1 MVDKPFHW
9 ESTMVFLRYFTAAF
23 CAFCAAS
30 AAFSQPALC
39 TLQDDDTTVHLFG
52 TVHVLPANIDWR
64 HGDIDTAFGEADTFC
79 VETDIIGNLGE
90 VLQFTT
96 REGLFTG
103 DERLSDHLTDQ
114 QEADLRELAAD
125 LGILYQGLDV
135 QKPWNALF
143 SLSEAIARRSGMH
156 SHYGVEMS
164 LLPEAH
170 ETGKAICEME
180 SPEEHVVSI
189 SSLPIEVQLAAL
201 MGENNAFETGEEAI
215 DTAIADLKGTVAD
228 WAEGDIEALAAID
241 EEDFGHPEF
250 YEAILT
256 KRNRNWVPRIEA
268 LLDEPGVK
276 FVAVGAA
283 HLAGPESVVVM
294 LRDLGY
300 SVDGP

>member
-1 MVDKPFHW
+1 MVLF
-9 ESTMVFLRYFTAAF
+9 RYFIAAF

-30 AAFSQPALC
+30 AAFSQPALW

-52 TVHVLPANIDWR
+52 TVHLLPANVDWR
-64 HGDIDTAFGEADTFC
+64 HGDIDTAFDEADTFC
-79 VETDIIGNLGE
+79 VETDIIGNLVE

-96 REGLFTG
+96 REGIFTG
-103 DERLSDHLTDQ
+103 NERLSDYLTEQ
-114 QEADLRELAAD
+114 QETDLRELARELD
-125 LGILYQGLDV
+125 IFYPRLDV

-143 SLSEAIARRSGMH
+143 SLSEAIAKRSGMH
-156 SHYGVEMS
+156 PHYGVEMR
-164 LLPEAH
+164 LLPEAQ
-170 ETGKAICEME
+170 EAGKAICEME

-201 MGENNAFETGEEAI
+201 MGENNPYQTAEEAI
-215 DTAIADLKGTVAD
+215 DVAIADLQSTVTD

-256 KRNRNWVPRIEA
+256 KRNRNWIPRIEA

-300 SVDGP
+300 SVEGP